1 MESQGLARTLCGKR
15 RKAAVPANERTG
27 ASGFAVKKRAREA
40 GIDPWWQTITHY
52 MPEPWLI
59 AWKNRRAFSRP

>member
-1 MESQGLARTLCGKR
+1 MASQGLAREKDR
-15 RKAAVPANERTG
+15 PVERT
-27 ASGFAVKKRAREA
+27 APAPRIAKRSGFRLKKRAREA

-59 AWKNRRAFSRP
+59 AWRNRHAESRL